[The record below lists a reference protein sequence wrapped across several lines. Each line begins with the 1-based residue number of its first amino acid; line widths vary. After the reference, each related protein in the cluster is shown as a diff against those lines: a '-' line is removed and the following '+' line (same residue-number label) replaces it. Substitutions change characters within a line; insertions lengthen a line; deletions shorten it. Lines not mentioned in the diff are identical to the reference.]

1 MGKIHPEIVPPPT
14 TVVEQSKRLA
24 AWTAVDRHVLP
35 EYKVCRSALTILLLR

>member
-1 MGKIHPEIVPPPT
+1 MGKIHSETVPTPT

-35 EYKVCRSALTILLLR
+35 EYKVRRIVLYI